1 MTWKKTFIS
10 GNTATVY
17 GIELNGQ
24 DFILKI
30 SKHAHAAGS
39 PSDDIPQCVTE
50 HDMRSLHQSHNPC
63 DHKPKDGIIRR
74 IACSAEPH
82 LVPFEYY
89 IAEKVALTRNS
100 VCRKKR
106 HAHSFDILQLPAAAS
121 IQNGF
126 MKDENRWYLIFEE
139 LPGISPLKYGENIL
153 ERLAKPLSNI
163 DS

>member
-1 MTWKKTFIS
+1 MSISGRRTPYDFLQAVEFGRKHRHKALSTMTWKKTFIS

-17 GIELNGQ
+17 GIELNGR

-50 HDMRSLHQSHNPC
+50 HDIRSLHQSHNPC

-74 IACSAEPH
+74 VTCSAEPH

-100 VCRKKR
+100 VCRKKKR
-106 HAHSFDILQLPAAAS
+106 NVRSFDIL
-121 IQNGF
+121 
-126 MKDENRWYLIFEE
+126 
-139 LPGISPLKYGENIL
+139 
-153 ERLAKPLSNI
+153 
-163 DS
+163 